1 MSFIVSYL
9 IDRFGSGNVP
19 PRFPVTSS
27 EVDDVLEHEP
37 DAAAPVLVVTQLLDL
52 AEVIVERSQ
61 TLRRNEILTS
71 LLVNIFYN
79 FWFNS
84 TAQNF

>member
-9 IDRFGSGNVP
+9 IDRFGSGNVS

-27 EVDDVLEHEP
+27 EVDNVLEHEP

-61 TLRRNEILTS
+61 TLRKFC
-71 LLVNIFYN
+71 NIFIG
-79 FWFNS
+79 
-84 TAQNF
+84 

>member
-9 IDRFGSGNVP
+9 IDRFGSGNVS

-37 DAAAPVLVVTQLLDL
+37 DAAAPVLVVTQLLDF

-61 TLRRNEILTS
+61 TLRRNFNIVSFTS
-71 LLVNIFYN
+71 LIF
-79 FWFNS
+79 S
-84 TAQNF
+84 L